1 MANLKI
7 SSISN
12 QQVIQ
17 FLKMYKECVALLLVG
32 ILLLFYRSSR
42 NSSTEEVNA
51 QISSLLVKVNVLQR
65 QLKDSKNISSDLTNY
80 QTKIKDFINHC
91 FIFKNSI
98 SVYKFSMQ
106 FEQLANKAGEKASAT
121 IRNTYNITKN
131 KTISL
136 SQDFSEFNGD
146 YLVIDYNISVQTS
159 FAKIVQLL
167 QEASDLE
174 YFVNVKKL
182 DLKSVTKSSKNDQ
195 NADTN
200 QEHQVQANISFAILG
215 KIEV

>member
-1 MANLKI
+1 M
-7 SSISN
+7 
-12 QQVIQ
+12 
-17 FLKMYKECVALLLVG
+17 
-32 ILLLFYRSSR
+32 
-42 NSSTEEVNA
+42 
-51 QISSLLVKVNVLQR
+51 
-65 QLKDSKNISSDLTNY
+65 
-80 QTKIKDFINHC
+80 
-91 FIFKNSI
+91 
-98 SVYKFSMQ
+98 YKFSMQ

-195 NADTN
+195 DVDTN